1 MAAMNVSGGRDD
13 KDPEIISVPELRRGV
28 GLLATLLPVLTA
40 GGYAVLAGRGGVLGS
55 ISESYYTVTR
65 DVFVGTL
72 CAVAFFLYAYRGY
85 NAFENRFFNVLCGL
99 CLVIALFA
107 MNPTA
112 VPPSALGDPP
122 DCHQAIAM
130 DPTCSVVINTR
141 LATYHLEWFGWVHI
155 ISAATLFASLGYASF
170 FFFTKHEADPSARK
184 LNRNFIYRVCGLTIW
199 VALALYVLFLAV
211 QRVAPDAPSVRAL
224 SAWPL
229 LLLVET
235 VCLWAF
241 GFSWLVKAEFV
252 PGLSDPPK
260 KSTP

>member
-1 MAAMNVSGGRDD
+1 MAAMNGSGGWDD

-28 GLLATLLPVLTA
+28 GVLATLLPVLTA
-40 GGYAVLAGRGGVLGS
+40 GAYAVLAGRGGVLGS
-55 ISESYYTVTR
+55 ISESYYTFTR

-85 NAFENRFFNVLCGL
+85 NTFENRFFNVLCGL
-99 CLVIALFA
+99 CLLIALFS

-112 VPPSALGDPP
+112 VLPSPLGEPP

-141 LATYHLEWFGWVHI
+141 LATYHLEWFGCVHL

-170 FFFTKHEADPSARK
+170 FFFTKREANPTARK
-184 LNRNFIYRVCGLTIW
+184 LKRNIIYRACGLTIW

-211 QRVAPDAPSVRAL
+211 QKIAPDAPSVRTL

-235 VCLWAF
+235 ACLWAF
-241 GFSWLVKAEFV
+241 GAAWLVKAEVF
-252 PGLSDPPK
+252 PGLSDPPE